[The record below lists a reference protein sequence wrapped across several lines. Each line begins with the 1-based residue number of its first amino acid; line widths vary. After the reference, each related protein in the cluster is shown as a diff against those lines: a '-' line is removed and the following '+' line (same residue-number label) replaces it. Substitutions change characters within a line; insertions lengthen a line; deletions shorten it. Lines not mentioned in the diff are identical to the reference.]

1 MKSDITKK
9 GLERAT
15 HRALYYSMGQ
25 RPEDLKKP
33 LVGIINSYNESMPG
47 HVHLNAVTKAVRDG
61 ILMSGGT
68 PIEFPTIGICDG
80 IAQGNFGMHYP
91 LASRELIADTIE
103 TMMEAHSYDAMVMV
117 TNCDKITP
125 GMLMAAVRVNVPT
138 VIVSGGPMATG
149 CFKGRRIGYADLM
162 ASQGKVAKKEMT
174 DQGLAE
180 LEACALPGAGACNL
194 LGTANS
200 MNFLTEGLGMCLPG
214 SAVPAVTGQRLA
226 LAKRSGQMVM
236 ELLSRNITPRKII
249 TRQALENTIA
259 LDLAIGGSSNTVL
272 HLTALA
278 YEADIDFDVRIFDQ
292 MAGRIPHLV
301 KMSPAENGHY
311 PEDIHRAGGIA
322 AVLGRLQKLGLL
334 HDEAL
339 TVTGESMAENVK
351 GAEVIDPEV
360 IRPIEKAYSKTGG
373 LKLVFGNLAPKGAV
387 CKLAAVNPAMHSHR
401 GPARVFDQEEPAVAA
416 IYGGQIKPGDVVV
429 VRYEGPKGGPGMR
442 EMLTPTVA
450 IVGMGLGKEVGLI
463 TDGRFSGATSGAAIG
478 HISPEAADG
487 GPLALVEEGD
497 LISFNIPEGVLTM
510 EVSEEELARRRAAW
524 KRPASKM
531 PKHSYLARYSRMVSS
546 AMDGA
551 VFKIEGED

>member
-15 HRALYYSMGQ
+15 HRALYYSMGH
-25 RPEDLKKP
+25 RPDDLKKP

-47 HVHLNAVTKAVRDG
+47 HVHLNAITRAVRDG
-61 ILMSGGT
+61 VLMAGGT

-125 GMLMAAVRVNVPT
+125 GMLMAAVRINVPA
-138 VIVSGGPMATG
+138 VIISGGPMATG
-149 CFKGRRIGYADLM
+149 CAKGRQIGYTDLM
-162 ASQGKVAKKEMT
+162 ATQGKVAKKEMT
-174 DQGLAE
+174 DEELGE

-214 SAVPAVTGQRLA
+214 SAVPAVTGERIA
-226 LAKRSGQMVM
+226 LAKKSGQMVM
-236 ELLSRNITPRKII
+236 ELFHKNITPRDII
-249 TRQALENTIA
+249 TREALENAIA
-259 LDLAIGGSSNTVL
+259 LDMAIGGSSNTVL

-278 YEADIDFDVRIFDQ
+278 YEADIDFDVRIFDE
-292 MAGRIPHLV
+292 MAPKIPHLV
-301 KMSPAENGHY
+301 KMRPAENGHY
-311 PEDIHRAGGIA
+311 PADVHRAGGIG
-322 AVLGRLQKLGLL
+322 AVLNCLQKLGLL

-339 TVTGESMAENVK
+339 TVTGRSMAENVK
-351 GAEVIDPEV
+351 SVEVVDAEV
-360 IRPIEKAYSKTGG
+360 IRPLENAYSKSGG

-387 CKLAAVNPAMHSHR
+387 CKLAAVNPAMHVHK

-416 IYGGQIKPGDVVV
+416 IYGGKIKPGDVVV

-450 IVGMGLGKEVGLI
+450 IVGMGLGSEVGLI

-497 LISFNIPEGVLTM
+497 IISFDIPKGILTL
-510 EVSEEELARRRAAW
+510 EISDEELERRKSLW
-524 KRPASKM
+524 KKPPSKM
-531 PKHSYLARYSRMVSS
+531 PKHSYLARYSKLVAS
-546 AMDGA
+546 AMEGA
-551 VFKIEGED
+551 VFKTDDE

>member
-15 HRALYYSMGQ
+15 HRALYYSMGH

-33 LVGIINSYNESMPG
+33 LIGIINSYNESMPG
-47 HVHLNAVTKAVRDG
+47 HVHLNAVTRAVREG

-103 TMMEAHSYDAMVMV
+103 AMMNGHSYDAMVMV

-125 GMLMAAVRVNVPT
+125 GMLMAAVRLDVPAI
-138 VIVSGGPMATG
+138 IVSGGPMVTG
-149 CFKGRRIGYADLM
+149 CFKGKKIGYADLM

-174 DQGLAE
+174 DEGLAE

-214 SAVPAVTGQRLA
+214 SAVPAVTGERLA
-226 LAKRSGQMVM
+226 LAKRSGQMIM
-236 ELLSRNITPRKII
+236 ELFEKNITPRQIV
-249 TRQALENTIA
+249 TRKALENAIA
-259 LDLAIGGSSNTVL
+259 LDMAIGGSSNTVL

-278 YEADIDFDVRIFDQ
+278 YEADIDFDVRVFDE
-292 MAGRIPHLV
+292 MAPKIPHLV

-311 PEDIHRAGGIA
+311 PEDIHRAGGIG
-322 AVLGRLQKLGLL
+322 AVLERLRKLGLL
-334 HDEAL
+334 HDDAL
-339 TVTGESMAENVK
+339 TVTGRTMAENVS
-351 GAEVIDPEV
+351 GVEAIDPEV
-360 IRPIEKAYSKTGG
+360 IRPLENAYSKTGG
-373 LKLVFGNLAPKGAV
+373 LKLMFGNLAPKGAV
-387 CKLAAVNPAMHSHR
+387 CKLAAVNPAMHVHR

-416 IYGGQIKPGDVVV
+416 IYGGRIKPGDVVV

-487 GPLALVEEGD
+487 GPLAFVEEGD
-497 LISFNIPEGVLTM
+497 MISFDIPKGVLTL
-510 EVSEEELARRRAAW
+510 EISDEEMAERRAAW
-524 KRPASKM
+524 KRPAGKM

-551 VFKIEGED
+551 VFKTDDQE

>member
-33 LVGIINSYNESMPG
+33 LIGIVNSFNESMPG
-47 HVHLNAVTKAVRDG
+47 HVHLNAVTRAVRDG
-61 ILMSGGT
+61 VLMAGGT

-80 IAQGNFGMHYP
+80 IAQGNFGMHFP

-103 TMMEAHSYDAMVMV
+103 TMMEAHSYDAMVLV
-117 TNCDKITP
+117 TNCDKISP
-125 GMLMAAVRVNVPT
+125 GMLMAAVRVNVPAI
-138 VIVSGGPMATG
+138 IVSGGPMATG
-149 CFKGRRIGYADLM
+149 CAKGKRIGYTDLM
-162 ASQGKVAKKEMT
+162 ATQGKVAKNEMT
-174 DQGLAE
+174 DEELGE

-200 MNFLTEGLGMCLPG
+200 MNFLTEALGMCLPG
-214 SAVPAVTGQRLA
+214 AAVPAVTGQRIA
-226 LAKRSGQMVM
+226 LARQSGQMIM
-236 ELLSRNITPRKII
+236 KLWEKNITPRQIV
-249 TRQALENTIA
+249 TRQALENAIA
-259 LDLAIGGSSNTVL
+259 LDMAIGGSSNTVL

-278 YEADIDFDVRIFDQ
+278 YEADIDFDVRIFDE
-292 MAGRIPHLV
+292 MAPKIPHLV
-301 KMSPAENGHY
+301 KMKPADNGHY
-311 PEDIHRAGGIA
+311 PEDVHQAGGIA
-322 AVLGRLQKLGLL
+322 AVLGRLHKLGLL
-334 HDEAL
+334 NDDAL
-339 TVTGESMAENVK
+339 TVTAKTMGENVK
-351 GAEVIDPEV
+351 NAEVINPEV
-360 IRPIEKAYSKTGG
+360 IRALDTAYSKSGG
-373 LKLVFGNLAPKGAV
+373 LKLVFGNLAPGGAV
-387 CKLAAVNPAMHSHR
+387 CKLAAVNPAMHRHK

-416 IYGGQIKPGDVVV
+416 IYGGKIKPGDVVV

-497 LISFNIPEGVLTM
+497 IISFDIPAGVLNL
-510 EVSEEELARRRAAW
+510 EVGTEELERRRAAW
-524 KRPASKM
+524 KKPPSKM
-531 PKHSYLARYSRMVSS
+531 PKHSYLARYAKMVSS

-551 VFKIEGED
+551 VFKTDDD